1 MPVEQYNIHRAQVT
15 KDTRLYAAEP
25 CGVRLTVTIAGAD
38 PPRELMHVTDATDDA
53 AVRRLSA
60 RIVQEFMQRHWCVSP
75 AGLPPGAVH
84 DRVLAALE
92 EARSKRSSDRDR
104 AVHYLSLIDD
114 EIAAMLATAASTG
127 GDLQPPPVAQ
137 DEAQA
142 VEPAQAPEVVPE
154 PVAAVEASP
163 PVVVVEAPEAS
174 PAPAESV
181 PAAPQAKE
189 LEAAQ
194 PEPEPTAPVEPAEPA
209 PAAPQAQE
217 PESPVVDVRQRWQAT
232 AYVGELGGTE
242 GRLVLYGANH
252 NELAVKMAKCD
263 RRWWEI
269 GAVGSPTPDFMRDA
283 FARWVIKRELRRIE
297 PYEQHTLDRLWLPY
311 SRFMV
316 GDPTAGPPRGKG
328 REAARHD
335 D

>member
-1 MPVEQYNIHRAQVT
+1 MPVEQYNIHRARVT

-25 CGVRLTVTIAGAD
+25 CGVRLTVTIVGAD
-38 PPRELMHVTDATDDA
+38 PPHELMHVTDATDAA

-75 AGLPPGAVH
+75 AGLPPGAVY

-114 EIAAMLATAASTG
+114 EIAAMLATTASTG

-142 VEPAQAPEVVPE
+142 VEPAQAPEVAPE
-154 PVAAVEASP
+154 PAVAVEASP

-174 PAPAESV
+174 PAPAEPV
-181 PAAPQAKE
+181 PAAPQTKE

-194 PEPEPTAPVEPAEPA
+194 PEPEPEPE
-209 PAAPQAQE
+209 PQAQE

-242 GRLVLYGANH
+242 GRLVLHGANH
-252 NELAVKMAKCD
+252 YELAVKMAKCD
-263 RRWWEI
+263 RSWWEI

-297 PYEQHTLDRLWLPY
+297 PYEQHKLDKLWLPY

-316 GDPTAGPPRGKG
+316 GDPTAGPLRGG
-328 REAARHD
+328 SREAAHHD